1 MLFLNLTPTKHIG
14 MYHVWTHKII
24 PIYPP
29 YKKKQNFVCKAYIII
44 LDSETKAILIVTILE
59 NKYIKIAYKL
69 LSVKVAL

>member
-1 MLFLNLTPTKHIG
+1 MDAQDYSYISPLQ
-14 MYHVWTHKII
+14 
-24 PIYPP
+24 
-29 YKKKQNFVCKAYIII
+29 KKKIVCKAYIII